1 MARHTHSA
9 TDVLDSSKE
18 RFVLYRRVST
28 DEQGRSGL
36 GLEAQK
42 RDLDLYL
49 ATQESAVVVA
59 DLVEVASGGKSD
71 RAVLAE
77 ALELC
82 VRHKATLLVAKLD
95 RLSRQVSFVA
105 NLLED
110 KRVEFVV
117 ASLPQAS
124 RFELHLYA
132 ALAEQERAFVSQ
144 RTKAALAAAK
154 ARGVNLGGARHHL
167 PDLNKLKQERVRQ
180 EAEAL
185 APLLLPLRREGKSLR
200 AVADHLNRV
209 GVKTRTGK
217 AFYAVKVGRLLEVL
231 EATA

>member
-1 MARHTHSA
+1 VERYG
-9 TDVLDSSKE
+9 E

-42 RDLDLYL
+42 RDIDLYL
-49 ATQESAVVVA
+49 ATREGAVVVA
-59 DLVEVASGGKSD
+59 DLVEVASGGKGD
-71 RAVLAE
+71 RPVLVE

-82 VRHKATLLVAKLD
+82 RKQKATLLVAKLD

-105 NLLED
+105 NLLEE
-110 KRVEFVV
+110 KGVEFVV

-132 ALAEQERAFVSQ
+132 ALAEQERTFISQ

-154 ARGVNLGGARHHL
+154 ERGVKLGGARHHL
-167 PDLNKLKQERVRQ
+167 PDLNRSKQERVRE
-180 EAEAL
+180 EAETL
-185 APLLLPLRREGKSLR
+185 APLLLPLRQAGKSYA
-200 AVADHLNRV
+200 AVAEQLNRA
-209 GVKTRTGK
+209 GVKTRTGS
-217 AFYAVKVGRLLEVL
+217 AFYAVKVGRLLAAL
-231 EATA
+231 EPVA

>member
-1 MARHTHSA
+1 VERNE
-9 TDVLDSSKE
+9 K

-71 RAVLAE
+71 RAVLTE

-82 VRHKATLLVAKLD
+82 RKQKATLLVAKLD

-110 KRVEFVV
+110 KSVEFVV
-117 ASLPQAS
+117 ASLPRAS
-124 RFELHLYA
+124 RFELHLYS
-132 ALAEQERAFVSQ
+132 ALAEQERFFVSQ

-154 ARGVNLGGARHHL
+154 KRGVKLGGARHHL
-167 PDLNKLKQERVRQ
+167 PDLNKAKQERVRQ
-180 EAEAL
+180 EADAL
-185 APLLLPLRREGKSLR
+185 APLLLALRREGKSLR
-200 AVADHLNRV
+200 ALADYLNRV

-217 AFYAVKVGRLLEVL
+217 PFYAVKVGRLLEVL
-231 EATA
+231 EAVA